1 MRTAHPLLTALA
13 LAAAALLATPAA
25 AQDRGAE
32 ARTAPEQRAHAA
44 ANAAEIARA
53 QAELRVAQEELERLS
68 QRIGVLAQ
76 KAAAGAIERAY
87 NAPPFA
93 RAAVGI
99 VMAPDEDG
107 VRLAAVTPGSPAA
120 KAGLRG
126 GDRLVRI
133 NGKEVGTGEA
143 SLDQAR
149 ALIGE
154 LEEGDKVRIAYRR
167 GDSTAEVE
175 LRAAMLPG
183 LAWMHERGPLV
194 PGDLPGFDGALPMLA
209 PRVEIERAMIAPFAA
224 CGEDGCDFGWFS
236 HALRWR
242 GLRLAEVDA
251 RLGRYFGVE
260 RGVLVLKAE
269 GKELAR
275 LEPGDVILAIEE
287 TSVRTPTDAMRVLG
301 EAAAGKQVEI
311 AVQRDHRQTSV
322 ALTVPKP
329 ARWQD
334 LVPPPPA
341 PPAPP
346 APPRSVRP
354 PEPPTAPAPA
364 AAPRPA
370 HPAAP
375 GPPPAPE
382 APPAPPSPP
391 DEGILD
397 RILM

>member
-1 MRTAHPLLTALA
+1 MKTARPFLTALA
-13 LAAAALLATPAA
+13 LAVAALVAAPAA

-32 ARTAPEQRAHAA
+32 ARTAEERRADAA

-68 QRIGVLAQ
+68 QRVGVLAQ

-99 VMAPDEDG
+99 VMAPDKDG

-126 GDRLVRI
+126 GDRLLRI
-133 NGKEVGTGEA
+133 NGTALGVNGEE
-143 SLDQAR
+143 SLEHAR

-167 GDSTAEVE
+167 GKDTAEVE
-175 LRAAMLPG
+175 LHAAMLPG

-194 PGDLPGFDGALPMLA
+194 PGDLPGFDGALPMIA
-209 PRVEIERAMIAPFAA
+209 PRVDIDRAMIAPFAA
-224 CGEDGCDFGWFS
+224 CGEEGCDFGWFS

-251 RLGRYFGVE
+251 RLGRYFGVD

-269 GKELAR
+269 GKELDR
-275 LEPGDVILAIEE
+275 LEPGDVILAIGD
-287 TSVRTPTDAMRVLG
+287 TPVRTPTDAMRVLG
-301 EAAAGKQVEI
+301 EAAAGKQVDI
-311 AVQRDHRQTSV
+311 DVQRDHRRASV
-322 ALTVPKP
+322 ELTVPKP

-346 APPRSVRP
+346 APPRAARP
-354 PEPPTAPAPA
+354 PAAPSAPAPA
-364 AAPRPA
+364 ATPRPPRPA
-370 HPAAP
+370 T
-375 GPPPAPE
+375 PPAPE
-382 APPAPPSPP
+382 APPAPPPP